1 MGAELVVL
9 SPQKREFSAE
19 MVKTYHIAFPM
30 LRDFHNEVAAKF
42 GIAFTLPD
50 YLDTI
55 YREFG
60 NDPGEWN
67 DTETW
72 QLPMPARFIVDRDG
86 KIADAEVN
94 PDYTIRPEP
103 ETILEALKAIDVQR

>member
-1 MGAELVVL
+1 
-9 SPQKREFSAE
+9 
-19 MVKTYHIAFPM
+19 MVKTYRIEFPL

-42 GIAFTLPD
+42 GIVYTLPD
-50 YLDTI
+50 YLDAL

-60 NDPGEWN
+60 NDPVEWN

-72 QLPMPARFIVDRDG
+72 QLPMPARFIINRNG
-86 KIADAEVN
+86 IIADAEVN

-103 ETILEALKAIDVQR
+103 ETILDALKGIEVQR